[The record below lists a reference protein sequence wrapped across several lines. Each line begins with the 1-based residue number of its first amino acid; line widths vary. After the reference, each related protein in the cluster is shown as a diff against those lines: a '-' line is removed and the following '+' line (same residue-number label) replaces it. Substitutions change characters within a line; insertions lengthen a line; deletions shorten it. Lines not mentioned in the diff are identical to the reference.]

1 MGMGWFLVVIV
12 GCLVWAYLSVIMNRR
27 NFNEFDRRARK
38 AGKFRSRLVHPP
50 FKG

>member
-1 MGMGWFLVVIV
+1 MRMGWFLIVIL
-12 GCLVWAYLSVIMNRR
+12 GCLVWAYLSVTMYRR

-38 AGKFRSRLVHPP
+38 AGKIRSRLLHPT

>member
-1 MGMGWFLVVIV
+1 MKMGWFLVVIV
-12 GCLVWAYLSVIMNRR
+12 GCLVWAFLSVTMNHR

-38 AGKFRSRLVHPP
+38 AGKFRSRLLHPP

>member
-12 GCLVWAYLSVIMNRR
+12 GCLVWAYLSVTMNGW
-27 NFNEFDRRARK
+27 NSNEFDRRARK
-38 AGKFRSRLVHPP
+38 AKKFSSHLVHPT